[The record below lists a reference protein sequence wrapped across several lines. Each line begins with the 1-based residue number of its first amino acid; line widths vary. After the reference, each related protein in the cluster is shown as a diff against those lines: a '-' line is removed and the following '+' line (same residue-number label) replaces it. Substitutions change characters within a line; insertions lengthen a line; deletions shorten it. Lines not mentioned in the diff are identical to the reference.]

1 VPGFPANENPR
12 GLEHGSLEEQ
22 RDRLASEAVAQFQA
36 INRADPQSHPQW
48 DAERAALIDR
58 LHSLDHRLE
67 ARALLH
73 HWLLLYRDRLAS
85 APCRHEAQREHLWR
99 CLADVVE
106 RTADQTLLELFW
118 SSLSHLSPQPFE
130 ADPQAAEAPLPL
142 LGVPILNRFDLLER
156 LLLSLDHPVHT
167 LAIVDNSGG
176 RGEGRSQLDRLVA
189 RGHPLI
195 EHICVATPFRNMG
208 VAGSWN
214 LILRSFPE
222 AAVVLL
228 ANNDVQ
234 LSRGGLRSALSA
246 LHWNTPCFLPML
258 PGAARFSA
266 FLLTA
271 GAWDLLGFFDE
282 NFYPA
287 YCEDADYLERIAA
300 QPLVQTIELAP
311 LQQAMAACNP
321 AGSATIASDPR
332 LATHNRVSFQLN
344 RLWLLSK
351 RRYLGDHR
359 GSWIRRWLC
368 QWAD

>member
-1 VPGFPANENPR
+1 MPGSQAHEGQQRRLDTPWLR
-12 GLEHGSLEEQ
+12 EQ
-22 RDRLASEAVAQFQA
+22 QDRLAAEAVAQFQA
-36 INRADPQSHPQW
+36 LQREDPEAHPER
-48 DAERAALIDR
+48 DAERAALIDL

-67 ARALLH
+67 ARALVH
-73 HWLLLYRDRLAS
+73 HWLLRYRDRLAA
-85 APCRHEAQREHLWR
+85 APCRREAQRHQLWR

-106 RTADQTLLELFW
+106 RTADHNLLELFW
-118 SSLSHLSPQPFE
+118 SSLSPLQPARWE
-130 ADPQAAEAPLPL
+130 PDAPLPL

-156 LLLSLDHPVHT
+156 LLRSLDHPVHT
-167 LAIVDNSGG
+167 LAIVDNSDG
-176 RGEGRSQLDRLVA
+176 RGEGRGLLEQLVT

-195 EHICVATPFRNMG
+195 ERVCVATPFRNMG

-234 LSRGGLRSALSA
+234 LSPGGLRSALNALSGSA
-246 LHWNTPCFLPML
+246 PCFLPML
-258 PGAARFSA
+258 PGADRFSA

-271 GAWDLLGFFDE
+271 GAWDLLGLFDE
-282 NFYPA
+282 NFHPA

-300 QPLVQTIELAP
+300 QPLVQTIELPP

-332 LATHNRVSFQLN
+332 LAAHNRVSFQLN

-351 RRYLGDHR
+351 RRHLGDHR

-368 QWAD
+368 QWTD